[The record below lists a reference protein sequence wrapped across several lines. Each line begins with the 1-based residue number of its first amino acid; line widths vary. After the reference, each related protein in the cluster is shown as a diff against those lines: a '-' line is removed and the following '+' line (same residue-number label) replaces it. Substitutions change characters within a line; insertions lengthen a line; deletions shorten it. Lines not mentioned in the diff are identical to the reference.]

1 MFLKTEKILNDWTD
15 YNKHLN
21 VAYYVLIFERAS
33 EVILNK
39 FEMGSVSAQK
49 DKKSTFTIETNNIYK
64 NEVKLNEEVD
74 IFLTYFDHDEKR
86 IHYKMSMVNKIKKQV
101 SATIEVLSIYIDL
114 HKRKVI
120 NFEENK
126 KKMMDSFINENLL
139 RFEKNDLVFKE
150 KLKKN
155 N

>member
-74 IFLTYFDHDEKR
+74 IFLTSFDHDEKR
-86 IHYKMSMVNKIKKQV
+86 IHYKMSMVNKIQKQV